1 MLKVA
6 TSGAKTTDTASMK
19 ITRNYLR
26 KLIKEEMDRHLEG
39 EDLLRKFYSKHPGKA
54 PSEKELRRL
63 ADRMGLHDDAVSDA
77 MGLAGFGKVHSD
89 S

>member
-1 MLKVA
+1 
-6 TSGAKTTDTASMK
+6 MK
-19 ITRNYLR
+19 ITKTHLR
-26 KLIKEEMDRHLEG
+26 KIIKEEMDRHLEG
-39 EDLLRKFYSKHPGKA
+39 EQLLRKFYSKHPGAK

-77 MGLAGFGKVHSD
+77 MGLAGYGKVHSD

>member
-1 MLKVA
+1 VLKVA